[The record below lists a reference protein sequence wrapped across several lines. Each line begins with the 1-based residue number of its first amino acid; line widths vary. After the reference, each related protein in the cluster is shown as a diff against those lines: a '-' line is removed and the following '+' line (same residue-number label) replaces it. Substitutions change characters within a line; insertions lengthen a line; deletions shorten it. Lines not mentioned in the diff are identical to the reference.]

1 MNTCKP
7 SDKKGVNKKLFSVF
21 LTKAYVGGIQ
31 KIDLNKIILILLN
44 TKKHILNIWVENN
57 HNFMLKKLFCID
69 VCINFI
75 D

>member
-21 LTKAYVGGIQ
+21 LTKEYVGGIQ

-44 TKKHILNIWVENN
+44 TKKHILNIWVR
-57 HNFMLKKLFCID
+57 K
-69 VCINFI
+69 
-75 D
+75 